1 MNKSTPFDIER
12 QSKILNMALFSPLYL
27 RAQFIQEDKWRVTA
41 ADNLKTMTT
50 SFVNFFLVIMKVGTE
65 METS

>member
-12 QSKILNMALFSPLYL
+12 QSKILNMALFFTPCIYVLSY
-27 RAQFIQEDKWRVTA
+27 IHEDKWRVTA

-50 SFVNFFLVIMKVGTE
+50 SFFNFFL
-65 METS
+65 S